1 MGKTYKK
8 KAPVAKE
15 VTKEELQVLQEFV
28 QKINN
33 GTVQVGN
40 LETQKHQVLHALTM
54 VQADLKDFQVGLKE
68 KYGEANIDVRTGK
81 IEYNLEK

>member
-1 MGKTYKK
+1 MVKHIQKKNYKI
-8 KAPVAKE
+8 
-15 VTKEELQVLQEFV
+15 LQDFV

-33 GTVQVGN
+33 GTTQVGN
-40 LETQKHQVLHALTM
+40 LEAQKHQVLHALTM

-68 KYGEANIDVRTGK
+68 KYGEANIDIRTGK